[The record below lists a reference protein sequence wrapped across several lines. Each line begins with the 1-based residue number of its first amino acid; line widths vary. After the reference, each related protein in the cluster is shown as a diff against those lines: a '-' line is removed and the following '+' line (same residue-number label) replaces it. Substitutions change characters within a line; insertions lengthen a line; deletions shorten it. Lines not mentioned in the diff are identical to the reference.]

1 MSQPPQYPGPGSGEH
16 NPAGYPQPG
25 YNQPP
30 PPPGYGPPPGQGPG
44 YGPPGQPAGYPPPPG
59 YGPPQGQQPGYGPP
73 QGQQPGYGPPPGQ
86 PPGYGAPP
94 PGYGPPPGFGGPQQP
109 FSAGDAFSWAWN
121 KFSKNA
127 GALIIPAL
135 VYGVVFAVVG
145 GVLYAILS
153 PALNTDTVS
162 DNGYYESSTSASF
175 GAGQVVV
182 LILGYLVL
190 IALGF
195 YAQAAFLTGSLD
207 IADGKPVT
215 VGSFFKP
222 RNIGPMILAALLV
235 GVLTTIGNLL
245 CVIPGLIF
253 AFLAMFT
260 LAFVVDR
267 SLAPVDALKASI
279 ATVRSN
285 VGGALL
291 SFLVQFLVILVGYI
305 ACGVGLIVAAPV
317 ALLIQTYTYRRL
329 SGGQVVP
336 IS

>member
-1 MSQPPQYPGPGSGEH
+1 MNQPPQYPGPSGPGSGEH
-16 NPAGYPQPG
+16 NPPGYPPPG

-30 PPPGYGPPPGQGPG
+30 QPPPGYNQPRQPSPGYGPPPGQGPG
-44 YGPPGQPAGYPPPPG
+44 YGPPGQHPGYPPPP
-59 YGPPQGQQPGYGPP
+59 PP
-73 QGQQPGYGPPPGQ
+73 PGYGPPPGQ

-94 PGYGPPPGFGGPQQP
+94 AGYGPPPGFGGPQQP
-109 FSAGDAFSWAWN
+109 FSVGDAFSWAWN

-127 GALIIPAL
+127 GALIIPTL
-135 VYGVVFAVVG
+135 VYGLVFAIVG

-153 PALNTDTVS
+153 PAFNTDTVS
-162 DNGYYESSTSASF
+162 DNGYYETSSSANF
-175 GAGQVVV
+175 GAGQIVV

-190 IALGF
+190 IAVGF
-195 YAQAAFLTGSLD
+195 YAQAAFLTGSLE

-215 VGSFFKP
+215 VGSFFRP
-222 RNIGPMILAALLV
+222 RNLGPVILAALLV
-235 GVLTTIGNLL
+235 GLLTWIGNLL

-260 LAFVVDR
+260 LAFVIDR

-285 VGGALL
+285 IGGALL
-291 SFLVQFLVILVGYI
+291 SFLVQALVILVGYV

-329 SGGQVVP
+329 SGGQVAP
-336 IS
+336 ISP